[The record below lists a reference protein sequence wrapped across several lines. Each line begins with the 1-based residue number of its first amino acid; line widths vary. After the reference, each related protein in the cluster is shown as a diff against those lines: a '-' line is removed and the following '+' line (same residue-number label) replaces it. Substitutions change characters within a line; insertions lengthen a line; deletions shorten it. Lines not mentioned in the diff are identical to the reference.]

1 MLRFINFLTKN
12 LSMIENRI
20 IDYFRDR
27 NEVAAVYLFGS
38 HAAGKERPGSDLDVA
53 ILFQTRD
60 PDVMRNSIDAYL
72 VDLSRLLKKDVHLV
86 SLNSA
91 GEMLL
96 GQIFKKGK
104 CVVINDRRQLAAF
117 RVAAFAKIF
126 DFSYYRDSMQSGLIK
141 SVLQGRWF
149 DG

>member
-1 MLRFINFLTKN
+1 
-12 LSMIENRI
+12 MIENRI

-27 NEVAAVYLFGS
+27 GEVAAVYLFGS
-38 HAAGKERPGSDLDVA
+38 HAAGRERSGSDVDLA

-60 PDVMRNSIDAYL
+60 PDFIRDSIDAYL
-72 VDLSRLLKKDVHLV
+72 VDLSRLLKKDIHPVA
-86 SLNSA
+86 LNSA

-104 CVVINDRRQLAAF
+104 CIVINDRRQLAAF

-141 SVLQGRWF
+141 SVVQGSLF
-149 DG
+149 NG

>member
-1 MLRFINFLTKN
+1 
-12 LSMIENRI
+12 MIENRI

-27 NEVAAVYLFGS
+27 GEVAAVYLFGS
-38 HAAGKERPGSDLDVA
+38 HASGKERSGSDVDLA
-53 ILFQTRD
+53 ILFQTRN
-60 PDVMRNSIDAYL
+60 PDFIRDSIDAYL
-72 VDLSRLLKKDVHLV
+72 VDFSRLLKKDIHPVD
-86 SLNSA
+86 LNSA

-104 CVVINDRRQLAAF
+104 CIVINDRRQLAVF

-141 SVLQGRWF
+141 SVVQGSLF
-149 DG
+149 NG